1 MPALSNDLK
10 RALVALPNA
19 EKDRL
24 LLRLVAK
31 DQVLCEQL
39 TYTLVEE
46 ESTVEDRR
54 EQIRKLI
61 EDCVK
66 SWHYSPGE
74 FMMDL
79 RRVNARI
86 TYHVK
91 ITKDSYGE
99 VELTLLMLNRAF
111 EEQFAFL
118 EVYNGRSDSLA
129 SYVAKRAQ
137 FVLQKLAKLD
147 PDYYVE
153 FEGQVNLLL
162 QRVHSYAPAVYAR
175 ELHLPGKWVA
185 G

>member
-19 EKDRL
+19 EKDKL

-39 TYTLVEE
+39 TYSLVE
-46 ESTVEDRR
+46 ESTVEERR
-54 EQIRKLI
+54 EQVRKLI

-79 RRVNARI
+79 RSVNARI

-91 ITKDSYGE
+91 ITKDAYGE
-99 VELTLLMLNRAF
+99 VDLTLLMLNRAF

-118 EVYNGRSDSLA
+118 EVYNGRSDTLS
-129 SYVAKRAQ
+129 SYVAKRTQ
-137 FVLQKLAKLD
+137 FVLQKLQKLD

-153 FEGQVNLLL
+153 FEQQVNLLL
-162 QRVHSYAPAVYAR
+162 QRVHGHAPAVYAR
-175 ELHLPGKWVA
+175 ELHLPKKWE
-185 G
+185 GG